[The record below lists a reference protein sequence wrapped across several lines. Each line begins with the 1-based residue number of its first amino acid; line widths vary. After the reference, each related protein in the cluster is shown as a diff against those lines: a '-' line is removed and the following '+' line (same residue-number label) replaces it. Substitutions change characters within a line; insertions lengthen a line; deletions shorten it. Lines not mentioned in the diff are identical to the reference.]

1 MAKGVKNRDAR
12 AAITRFFVKRV
23 EQSGGVAPAAF
34 FRGDPYRRNADGRNK
49 PTPERSLRV
58 EQERVADNFPP
69 NRYGAR
75 GIQGAERVV
84 SKPREAS
91 GGCAPIGVTRR
102 MDLSEALEIAFDR
115 LSNNEITLLGGWS
128 RTVCRKLGPAHAP
141 MLAPNETMLT
151 EEQKGEPT
159 GEQTREGSAQSA
171 KLGGAGADFVA
182 SLGRKSAEARAVLAA
197 LDAEPASKALRE
209 DVRRRFDALRGSA
222 RMFRFSSME
231 KALAEGLRLFDR
243 ATSLEALP
251 PHDTEIMAQ
260 ILEDLP
266 ALAWEDDGR
275 ASSIQ
280 MRRARKRREMLPQ
293 YTTLIVGK
301 SHIGEALLSEVA
313 DARVKFEC
321 SVTEDVQAAFDLACK
336 GAPDLIVIDAD
347 LDPTAV
353 DLVEALMDDTTTEA
367 VPMLVLGSFPEP
379 GDAARFVAMGVSRT
393 LQKPLSHDQLR
404 RGCED
409 VLFHREGKSSQE
421 EIGTPT
427 VAELGERLADEV
439 RKALV
444 ESVDG
449 AVRDV
454 NVPLGEGAEVLGA
467 LWGAIARV
475 REVVT
480 ARTGGAVRFSTQGP
494 LGAIAMAPHLDAE
507 SPFAQRSVSRRGP
520 SVDVKLEGR
529 KVLVVDDDPAVTWY
543 IADLLRTAGCV
554 VEEALDGEC
563 ALNLAYR
570 NTPDLVVSDIL
581 MPNMDGFALCKALKR
596 DVALH
601 DVPVV
606 LLSWKEDLLARVRA
620 LGANA
625 SAYIRKESEARA
637 IVARMREVLR
647 PKARVEA
654 RLGGDQ
660 EVRGRLDGL
669 SVRTLLEIAC
679 AVRPFARLS
688 LRDATHLYEIEIRN
702 GAPVRAVRTSNDDDL
717 LRGKRALASMLGVT
731 SGRFTLANESSEVEP
746 NLEGNLATQL
756 AKPIAVS
763 RAAISLITGDALMNV
778 VRVSLDE
785 HVTREYLRATPDQI
799 RHLLRQIDEGVSP
812 RDLVL
817 SGEVEPRLLDE
828 VLTDMATRGA
838 ISAVFGE
845 DGHDRLRPRAE
856 DLVSRGDLRTEAE
869 LAKFTPPP
877 PQVSIAAQVE
887 AIANLPDSVPPPPH
901 AEKVESEA
909 SLSDESELEAIAE
922 AALAAKEAVEITR
935 NANDDEFASSF
946 EDAVL
951 RELNHSPIPAKAAVI
966 EEKSSLDLSE
976 PLPLVEPSPSW
987 KEAASANPN
996 EAPTF
1001 DPSLSP
1007 NPIDNVVLT
1016 EKTEVD
1022 DVSYVAN
1029 DDAQFAAID
1038 PIEQSKRL
1046 AEAPSQPLAEASG
1059 TAEAPAAEGAR
1070 SPLWPLVAVAV
1081 GASSLVWAILYFA
1094 N

>member
-1 MAKGVKNRDAR
+1 
-12 AAITRFFVKRV
+12 
-23 EQSGGVAPAAF
+23 
-34 FRGDPYRRNADGRNK
+34 
-49 PTPERSLRV
+49 
-58 EQERVADNFPP
+58 
-69 NRYGAR
+69 
-75 GIQGAERVV
+75 
-84 SKPREAS
+84 
-91 GGCAPIGVTRR
+91 
-102 MDLSEALEIAFDR
+102 MDLSEAIEIAIDR
-115 LSNNEITLLGGWS
+115 FPDDKIALR
-128 RTVCRKLGPAHAP
+128 RTGAGTACRKLGPAHPP

-151 EEQKGEPT
+151 EEKTEQKSEQMGEET
-159 GEQTREGSAQSA
+159 SARSA

-197 LDAEPASKALRE
+197 LEAEPGSKTLR
-209 DVRRRFDALRGSA
+209 DDIRRRFDTLRGSA

-243 ATSLEALP
+243 AASLDALP

-275 ASSIQ
+275 ASTIQ
-280 MRRARKRREMLPQ
+280 MRRARKRRETLPQ
-293 YTTLIVGK
+293 YSALIVGK
-301 SHIGEALLSEVA
+301 SLIGEALLSEVP

-321 SVTEDVQAAFDLACK
+321 NVTEDVQAAFDLACD

-347 LDPTAV
+347 IDPSIV
-353 DLVEALMDDTTTEA
+353 DLVEALMDDAATEA
-367 VPMLVLGSFPEP
+367 VPMLILGSFPEP
-379 GDAARFVAMGVSRT
+379 GDAARFVAMGVART

-409 VLFHREGKSSQE
+409 VLFHREGKSAQA

-427 VAELGERLADEV
+427 VAELGERLAEEV

-494 LGAIAMAPHLDAE
+494 LGAIAMAPHLDVE
-507 SPFAQRSVSRRGP
+507 SPFAQRSSSRRGP
-520 SVDVKLEGR
+520 SVDVNLQGR

-543 IADLLRTAGCV
+543 IADLLRTAGCE
-554 VEEALDGEC
+554 VEEALDGHY

-637 IVARMREVLR
+637 IVARMREVLL

-654 RLGGDQ
+654 RLKGDQ

-669 SVRTLLEIAC
+669 SVRTLLEISC
-679 AVRPFARLS
+679 SVRPFARLS

-717 LRGKRALASMLGVT
+717 LRGTRALASMLGVT
-731 SGRFTLANESSEVEP
+731 SGRFTLANETSDVEA

-756 AKPIAVS
+756 AKPIAMS

-785 HVTREYLRATPDQI
+785 HVTREYLRATPEQI
-799 RHLLRQIDEGVSP
+799 RHLLRQIDEGASP
-812 RDLVL
+812 RELVL
-817 SGEVEPRLLDE
+817 NGEVEPRLLDE

-838 ISAVFGE
+838 ISSVFGD
-845 DGHDRLRPRAE
+845 DGYDLLRPKAE
-856 DLVSRGDLRTEAE
+856 DLVARGDFRTEAA

-887 AIANLPDSVPPPPH
+887 AIANLPDSVPPPPQEYVEMGAAH
-901 AEKVESEA
+901 AGTLA
-909 SLSDESELEAIAE
+909 DESELD
-922 AALAAKEAVEITR
+922 ALAGAAAAAHEAVSISTKDTG
-935 NANDDEFASSF
+935 NDDDFASSF

-951 RELNHSPIPAKAAVI
+951 RELNHSPVPAKAVQMD
-966 EEKSSLDLSE
+966 EKASLDLSE

-987 KEAASANPN
+987 KEAASADAN

-1022 DVSYVAN
+1022 DVSYVAH
-1029 DDAQFAAID
+1029 DDSHVSAID
-1038 PIEQSKRL
+1038 PVEQSKRL
-1046 AEAPSQPLAEASG
+1046 AKSVPQSAGEKSVV
-1059 TAEAPAAEGAR
+1059 AEAPATEGAR

-1081 GASSLVWAILYFA
+1081 GASSLVWAILHFA